1 MINDCGIIKY
11 LSKIVKYRFMPD
23 VNSLKQLAYAVCALK
38 KKLLVTL
45 IAIKADTEIE
55 DIIDYEN

>member
-1 MINDCGIIKY
+1 
-11 LSKIVKYRFMPD
+11 MPD

-45 IAIKADTEIE
+45 ATIKADTEIE